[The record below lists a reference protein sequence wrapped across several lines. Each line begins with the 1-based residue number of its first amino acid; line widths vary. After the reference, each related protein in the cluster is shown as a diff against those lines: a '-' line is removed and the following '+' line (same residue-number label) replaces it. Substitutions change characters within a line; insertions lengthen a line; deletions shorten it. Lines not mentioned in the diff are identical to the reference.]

1 MKKLTEKE
9 VTDSF
14 ENNLAFMEQVL
25 PVQESFDIIRRD
37 IVIGGR
43 EASFYFIDGFTKDE
57 VMLKILDSVMK
68 LKPEEMPERAFEFSQ
83 NCLP

>member
-25 PVQESFDIIRRD
+25 PVQESFDIIRRE
-37 IVIGGR
+37 IVIG
-43 EASFYFIDGFTKDE
+43 
-57 VMLKILDSVMK
+57 
-68 LKPEEMPERAFEFSQ
+68 
-83 NCLP
+83 